1 MAKKSKEELIVAYS
15 GAAARTG
22 QGAYSPNSTDEQKQ
36 QATDNSRAA
45 DRNAERL
52 RTGHIE

>member
-1 MAKKSKEELIVAYS
+1 MAKTSKEELIVAYS

-22 QGAYSPNSTDEQKQ
+22 MPAYSPNATPEQRA
-36 QATDNSRAA
+36 QATNNSRAA
-45 DRNAERL
+45 ERNVERL

>member
-22 QGAYSPNSTDEQKQ
+22 QPAYNPNATPEQVQ
-36 QATDNSRAA
+36 QATNNSRAA
-45 DRNAERL
+45 ERNVERL
-52 RTGHIE
+52 RDGRIE

>member
-22 QGAYSPNSTDEQKQ
+22 LPAYNRDATPEQVE
-36 QATDNSRAA
+36 QATNNSRAA
-45 DRNAERL
+45 ERNLERL